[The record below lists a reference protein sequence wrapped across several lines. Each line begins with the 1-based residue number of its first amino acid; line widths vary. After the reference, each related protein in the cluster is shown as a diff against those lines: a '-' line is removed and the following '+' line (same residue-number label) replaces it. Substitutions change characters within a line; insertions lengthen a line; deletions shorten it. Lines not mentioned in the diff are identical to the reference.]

1 MAMSLAFT
9 NLTRTPART
18 LDRAQQ
24 STYRLAAG
32 FILLAM
38 AIASPIGFLVALPQ
52 EQFTFTTIVGF
63 VVVVLDIFVALLLIP
78 ILRSGGT
85 SLASCAAALRV
96 LYAISLFTATILLV
110 IRQDGEMFTQV
121 WDYSLAIFGLHL
133 IIAGIA
139 MCRSPELPTI
149 IGVLL
154 LIAGAGYLFDSVTTI
169 FRVETVSLSGF
180 TFIGEVALLLWLLW
194 SGFRL
199 RGAHTP
205 PVPND

>member
-1 MAMSLAFT
+1 MAMFLAFT
-9 NLTRTPART
+9 SLMRTPART
-18 LDRAQQ
+18 LDTAQQ

-52 EQFTFTTIVGF
+52 EQFTITAFVGF
-63 VVVVLDIFVALLLIP
+63 VVVLLDICVALLLIP

-85 SLASCAAALRV
+85 ALANWASVLRIF
-96 LYAISLFTATILLV
+96 YATGLFTATILLV
-110 IRQDGEMFTQV
+110 IRQNGELFTQV
-121 WDYSLAIFGLHL
+121 WDYSLALFGFHL
-133 IIAGIA
+133 IVAGIA
-139 MCRSPELPTI
+139 MCRSTELPTI

-154 LIAGAGYLFDSVTTI
+154 LIAGAGYLFDSVTTM
-169 FRVETVSLSGF
+169 FNVETMSLSEF

-199 RGAHTP
+199 RKGSRTTSS
-205 PVPND
+205 

>member
-1 MAMSLAFT
+1 MAMFLAFT
-9 NLTRTPART
+9 SLMRTPART
-18 LDRAQQ
+18 LDTAQQ

-52 EQFTFTTIVGF
+52 EQFTITAFVGF
-63 VVVVLDIFVALLLIP
+63 VVVLLHICVALLLIP

-85 SLASCAAALRV
+85 ALANWASVLRIF
-96 LYAISLFTATILLV
+96 YATGLFTATILLV
-110 IRQDGEMFTQV
+110 IRQNGELFTQV
-121 WDYSLAIFGLHL
+121 WDYSLALFGFHL
-133 IIAGIA
+133 IVAGIA
-139 MCRSPELPTI
+139 MCRSTELPTI

-154 LIAGAGYLFDSVTTI
+154 LIAGAGYLFDSVTTM
-169 FRVETVSLSGF
+169 FNVETMSLSEF

-199 RGAHTP
+199 RKGSRTTSS
-205 PVPND
+205 

>member
-1 MAMSLAFT
+1 MAMFSAFT
-9 NLTRTPART
+9 SLMRTPART
-18 LDRAQQ
+18 LDTAQQ

-52 EQFTFTTIVGF
+52 EQFTITAFVGF
-63 VVVVLDIFVALLLIP
+63 VVVLLDICVALLLIP

-85 SLASCAAALRV
+85 ALANWASVLRIF
-96 LYAISLFTATILLV
+96 YATGLFTATILLV
-110 IRQDGEMFTQV
+110 IRQNGELFTQV
-121 WDYSLAIFGLHL
+121 WDYSLALFGFHL
-133 IIAGIA
+133 IVAGIA
-139 MCRSPELPTI
+139 MCRSTELPTI

-154 LIAGAGYLFDSVTTI
+154 LIAGAGYLFDSVTTM
-169 FRVETVSLSGF
+169 FNVETMSLSEF

-199 RGAHTP
+199 RKGSRTTSS
-205 PVPND
+205 

>member
-1 MAMSLAFT
+1 MAMFLAFT
-9 NLTRTPART
+9 SLMRTPART
-18 LDRAQQ
+18 LDTAQQ

-52 EQFTFTTIVGF
+52 EQFTSTAFVGF
-63 VVVVLDIFVALLLIP
+63 VVVLLDICVALLLIP

-85 SLASCAAALRV
+85 ALANWASVLRIF
-96 LYAISLFTATILLV
+96 YATGLFTATILLV
-110 IRQDGEMFTQV
+110 IRQNGELFTQV
-121 WDYSLAIFGLHL
+121 WDYSLALFGFHL
-133 IIAGIA
+133 IVAGIA
-139 MCRSPELPTI
+139 MCRSTELPTI

-154 LIAGAGYLFDSVTTI
+154 LIAGAGYLFDSVTTM
-169 FRVETVSLSGF
+169 FNVETMSLSEF

-199 RGAHTP
+199 RKGSRTTSS
-205 PVPND
+205 

>member
-24 STYRLAAG
+24 STYRLSAG

-85 SLASCAAALRV
+85 SLASCAVRC
-96 LYAISLFTATILLV
+96 SSSQRILLWQQYAEARAV
-110 IRQDGEMFTQV
+110 RPMEEQ
-121 WDYSLAIFGLHL
+121 
-133 IIAGIA
+133 
-139 MCRSPELPTI
+139 
-149 IGVLL
+149 
-154 LIAGAGYLFDSVTTI
+154 
-169 FRVETVSLSGF
+169 
-180 TFIGEVALLLWLLW
+180 
-194 SGFRL
+194 
-199 RGAHTP
+199 
-205 PVPND
+205 

>member
-1 MAMSLAFT
+1 MAMFLAFT
-9 NLTRTPART
+9 SLMRTPART
-18 LDRAQQ
+18 LDTAQQ

-52 EQFTFTTIVGF
+52 EQFTITAFVGF
-63 VVVVLDIFVALLLIP
+63 VVVLLDICVALLLIP

-85 SLASCAAALRV
+85 ALANWASVLRIF
-96 LYAISLFTATILLV
+96 YATGLFTATILLV
-110 IRQDGEMFTQV
+110 IRQNGELFTQV
-121 WDYSLAIFGLHL
+121 WDYSLALFGFHL
-133 IIAGIA
+133 IVAGIA
-139 MCRSPELPTI
+139 MCRSTELPTI

-154 LIAGAGYLFDSVTTI
+154 LIAGAGYLFDSVTTM
-169 FRVETVSLSGF
+169 FNVEPMSLSEF

-199 RGAHTP
+199 RKGSRTTSS
-205 PVPND
+205 

>member
-1 MAMSLAFT
+1 MAMFLAFT
-9 NLTRTPART
+9 SLMRTPART
-18 LDRAQQ
+18 LDTAQQ

-52 EQFTFTTIVGF
+52 EQFTITAFVGF
-63 VVVVLDIFVALLLIP
+63 VVVLLDICVALLLIP

-85 SLASCAAALRV
+85 ALANWASVLRIF
-96 LYAISLFTATILLV
+96 YATGLFTATILLV
-110 IRQDGEMFTQV
+110 IRQNGELFTQV
-121 WDYSLAIFGLHL
+121 WDYSLALFGFHL
-133 IIAGIA
+133 IVAGIA
-139 MCRSPELPTI
+139 MCRSTELPTI

-154 LIAGAGYLFDSVTTI
+154 LIAGAGYLFDSVTAM
-169 FRVETVSLSGF
+169 FNVETVSLSEF

-199 RGAHTP
+199 RKGSRTTSS
-205 PVPND
+205 

>member
-1 MAMSLAFT
+1 MSSPFT
-9 NLTRTPART
+9 NLTKTPART
-18 LDRAQQ
+18 LDTAQQ

-52 EQFTFTTIVGF
+52 EQFTITTIVGF
-63 VVVVLDIFVALLLIP
+63 IVVVLDIFVALLLIR

-85 SLASCAAALRV
+85 ALAYCAAALRV
-96 LYAISLFTATILLV
+96 LYATGLFTATILLI
-110 IRQDGEMFTQV
+110 IRQNGAPFYEI
-121 WDYSLAIFGLHL
+121 WDYSLALFGLHL
-133 IIAGIA
+133 IVAGIA

-154 LIAGAGYLFDSVTTI
+154 LIAGAGYLFDSATTI
-169 FRVETVSLSGF
+169 FRVEAVSLSEF

-199 RGAHTP
+199 RRTSTP
-205 PVPND
+205 RAPSN

>member
-1 MAMSLAFT
+1 M
-9 NLTRTPART
+9 RTPART
-18 LDRAQQ
+18 LDTAQQ

-52 EQFTFTTIVGF
+52 EQFTITAFVGF
-63 VVVVLDIFVALLLIP
+63 VVVLLDICVALLLIP

-85 SLASCAAALRV
+85 ALANWASVLRIF
-96 LYAISLFTATILLV
+96 YATGLFTATILLV
-110 IRQDGEMFTQV
+110 IRQNGELFTQV
-121 WDYSLAIFGLHL
+121 WDYSLALFGFHL
-133 IIAGIA
+133 IVAGIA
-139 MCRSPELPTI
+139 MCRSTELPTI

-154 LIAGAGYLFDSVTTI
+154 LIAGAGYLFDSVTTM
-169 FRVETVSLSGF
+169 FNVETMSLSEF

-199 RGAHTP
+199 RKGSRTTSS
-205 PVPND
+205 

>member
-1 MAMSLAFT
+1 MGMFLAFT
-9 NLTRTPART
+9 SLMRTPART
-18 LDRAQQ
+18 LDTAQQ

-52 EQFTFTTIVGF
+52 EQFTITAFVGF
-63 VVVVLDIFVALLLIP
+63 VVVLLDICVALLLIP

-85 SLASCAAALRV
+85 ALANWASVLRIF
-96 LYAISLFTATILLV
+96 YATGLFTATILLV
-110 IRQDGEMFTQV
+110 IRQNGELFTQV
-121 WDYSLAIFGLHL
+121 WDYSLALFGFHL
-133 IIAGIA
+133 IVVGIA
-139 MCRSPELPTI
+139 MCRSTELPTI

-154 LIAGAGYLFDSVTTI
+154 LIAGAGYLFDSVTTM
-169 FRVETVSLSGF
+169 FNVETMSLSEF

-199 RGAHTP
+199 RKGSRTTSS
-205 PVPND
+205 

>member
-1 MAMSLAFT
+1 MAMFLAFT
-9 NLTRTPART
+9 SLMRTPART
-18 LDRAQQ
+18 LDTAQQ

-52 EQFTFTTIVGF
+52 EQFTITTIVGF
-63 VVVVLDIFVALLLIP
+63 IVVVLDIFVALLLIP

-85 SLASCAAALRV
+85 ALAYCAAALRV
-96 LYAISLFTATILLV
+96 LYATGLFTATILLI
-110 IRQDGEMFTQV
+110 IRQNGAPFYKI
-121 WDYSLAIFGLHL
+121 WDYSLALFGLHL
-133 IIAGIA
+133 IVAGIA

-154 LIAGAGYLFDSVTTI
+154 LIAGAGYLFDSVTTM
-169 FRVETVSLSGF
+169 FNVETMSLSEF

-199 RGAHTP
+199 RKGSRTTSS
-205 PVPND
+205 

>member
-1 MAMSLAFT
+1 MGMFLAFT
-9 NLTRTPART
+9 SLMRTPART
-18 LDRAQQ
+18 LDTAQQ

-52 EQFTFTTIVGF
+52 EQFTITAFVGF
-63 VVVVLDIFVALLLIP
+63 VVVLLDICVALLLIP

-85 SLASCAAALRV
+85 ALANWASVLRIF
-96 LYAISLFTATILLV
+96 YATGLFTATILLV
-110 IRQDGEMFTQV
+110 IRQNGELFTQV
-121 WDYSLAIFGLHL
+121 WDYSLALFGFHL
-133 IIAGIA
+133 IVAGIA
-139 MCRSPELPTI
+139 MCRSTELPTI

-154 LIAGAGYLFDSVTTI
+154 LIAGAGYLFDSVTTM
-169 FRVETVSLSGF
+169 FNVETMSLSEF

-199 RGAHTP
+199 RKGSRTTSS
-205 PVPND
+205 